1 LHGLRPLPS
10 NKHVAV
16 VACMDAQPYEGP
28 DEGEAHVIRNAG
40 GVITEDVIGSL
51 AINQRLPGTKEIIL
65 SYHTDCGMTTF
76 TDDEFT
82 QAVESDTGIKPNW
95 LPESFVDADD
105 GLRPSV
111 RRIQASP
118 FVTKHVWTRGFI
130 FDVKTGK
137 LTEFVLS
144 REVMNG

>member
-1 LHGLRPLPS
+1 
-10 NKHVAV
+10 
-16 VACMDAQPYEGP
+16 
-28 DEGEAHVIRNAG
+28 
-40 GVITEDVIGSL
+40 
-51 AINQRLPGTKEIIL
+51 
-65 SYHTDCGMTTF
+65 MTTF

-144 REVMNG
+144 REVMNGEAADKTRTRKRRRVWACDLVCPVYAVAAPRASPPCAN